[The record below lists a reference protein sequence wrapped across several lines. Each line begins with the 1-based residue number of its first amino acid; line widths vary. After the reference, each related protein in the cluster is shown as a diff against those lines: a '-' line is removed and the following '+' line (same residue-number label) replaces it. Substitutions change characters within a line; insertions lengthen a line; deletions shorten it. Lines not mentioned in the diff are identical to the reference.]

1 LQGLSRLIQV
11 FAVLY
16 TFIQLYPGR
25 DTYRTVDK
33 WAPTK
38 AMARIETSQSSN
50 MQAEKGGHI
59 PRLLSWMFFL
69 VMFCAWILF
78 GLLLFVHF
86 VFIISDSNVSEP
98 YEEAGEYESSE

>member
-1 LQGLSRLIQV
+1 MQAL
-11 FAVLY
+11 
-16 TFIQLYPGR
+16 
-25 DTYRTVDK
+25 
-33 WAPTK
+33 
-38 AMARIETSQSSN
+38 ARIETSLSSS

-69 VMFCAWILF
+69 VMFCVWILF

-86 VFIISDSNVSEP
+86 VFVISDADVSEP